1 MKSHPMTKQN
11 DYLNTDAGLSLADS
25 TSVVVS
31 FAVGCGL
38 VGNAVGGVLGQFM
51 WNKSPRLVPLAM
63 GLTTIAAT
71 FPVEVLINFASNM
84 SQILRLAIA
93 FIAGS
98 VACFTAANIRA
109 VLMNVN
115 TPNTRGTVFACFNLM
130 NDIGAGLGPGLVSV
144 FVTLFENRRTA
155 FSVAV
160 TMWFLCGTLQGSLF
174 CTVPQDVNR
183 VSKKLAEQAELVEDE
198 DLNLLPVES
207 SNQPL
212 APLPSLELTT
222 HQ

>member
-1 MKSHPMTKQN
+1 MKLQN

-25 TSVVVS
+25 TAVVVS

-71 FPVEVLINFASNM
+71 FPVEVLINFANNM
-84 SQILRLAIA
+84 SQMFRLTIA

-160 TMWFLCGTLQGSLF
+160 TMWFLCGTLQGTLF
-174 CTVPQDVNR
+174 FTVPQDVHR
-183 VSKKLAEQAELVEDE
+183 VSTKLAEQAELVEEE
-198 DLNLLPVES
+198 DLGLLPFES
-207 SNQPL
+207 NNQQL
-212 APLPSLELTT
+212 APSPSLELTT
-222 HQ
+222 H

>member
-1 MKSHPMTKQN
+1 M
-11 DYLNTDAGLSLADS
+11 
-25 TSVVVS
+25 VS

-71 FPVEVLINFASNM
+71 FPAEVLINFASSM
-84 SQILRLAIA
+84 SQIFRLTIA

-155 FSVAV
+155 FSVAM

-174 CTVPQDVNR
+174 WTVPQDVHH
-183 VSKKLAEQAELVEDE
+183 VTEKLAEQAELGEDE
-198 DLNLLPVES
+198 DLNLLPLEVN
-207 SNQPL
+207 NQQL
-212 APLPSLELTT
+212 APLPSLELTA
-222 HQ
+222 H